1 MIYPYNNAVLFM
13 YSWSLSSYLYAL
25 AHPVQ
30 CCYNCPVLIVVFLSL
45 LLFSLE
51 KVLKS
56 DDKFIDTKKA
66 LLKKREEDIV
76 KEAKAAADKKVLS
89 FIIIFYSVIM

>member
-1 MIYPYNNAVLFM
+1 M
-13 YSWSLSSYLYAL
+13 YSWSLIWYLYAL
-25 AHPVQ
+25 AHPV
-30 CCYNCPVLIVVFLSL
+30 IVVFLSL

-89 FIIIFYSVIM
+89 FIIIFCSVIMWEYSLL

>member
-1 MIYPYNNAVLFM
+1 M
-13 YSWSLSSYLYAL
+13 YCSCILGVWFDIFHAL

-30 CCYNCPVLIVVFLSL
+30 CSYNCPVLIVVFLSL

-89 FIIIFYSVIM
+89 FIIIFYSVIMWEYSLL